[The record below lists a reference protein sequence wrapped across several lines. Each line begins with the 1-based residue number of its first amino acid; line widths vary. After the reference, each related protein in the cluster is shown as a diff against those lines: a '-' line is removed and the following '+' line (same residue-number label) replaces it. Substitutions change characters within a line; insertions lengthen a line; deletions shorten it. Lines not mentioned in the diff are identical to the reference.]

1 MTEAAQSLV
10 QQMQAQI
17 LKSAEDFYGNS
28 LGTLESQL
36 ENDRSQLQDLLEQLP
51 ESQQDA
57 RAQLEEMV
65 SSYW

>member
-10 QQMQAQI
+10 QQMQVQV

-36 ENDRSQLQDLLEQLP
+36 ENDRSQLQDLLE
-51 ESQQDA
+51 
-57 RAQLEEMV
+57 
-65 SSYW
+65 